1 MINKAIGSL
10 REMENTAKHTRN
22 TMHSGSQRSVHGWRI
37 IDMKQYNKK
46 PEPTVECC
54 STCASRPRGA
64 EKFVCPVI
72 HRIMFDSMRTGCVN
86 WTEAKA

>member
-1 MINKAIGSL
+1 
-10 REMENTAKHTRN
+10 
-22 TMHSGSQRSVHGWRI
+22 
-37 IDMKQYNKK
+37 MKQYNKK
-46 PEPTVECC
+46 TRTDCRMLLYLCIP
-54 STCASRPRGA
+54 PRGA